1 MNPFT
6 RRSNVSPLHL
16 RQLDFTKTS
25 NFKGYNAV
33 LSSNNNPNGAGDMH
47 EGFEFGWEVID
58 DAPGSLAANHLNDG
72 SMAGANVWPDVPG
85 FREALLQY

>member
-33 LSSNNNPNGAGDMH
+33 LSSNNNPDGAGDMH
-47 EGFEFGWEVID
+47 EGFEFGSEALD

-72 SMAGANVWPDVPG
+72 AMAGANVWPDVPG
-85 FREALLQY
+85 FREALLRY